1 MARPEAVA
9 QIRQDMDVHR
19 RELREAFDELR
30 AAARSWADPGDPVRT
45 HPAAWLLGAMAIG
58 MWFGWRR

>member
-9 QIRQDMDVHR
+9 RIRQDMDVHR

-30 AAARSWADPGDPVRT
+30 AAAKSWADPGDPIRD
-45 HPAAWLLGAMAIG
+45 HPAAWLLGGAAFG
-58 MWFGWRR
+58 LWLGWRR